1 MQTYILDLETLLT
14 LLGEVE
20 QNGHLS
26 TIFSSGIPGIK
37 ERCQAKVDLQEG
49 KIVFCQIEGR
59 NGRVFAT
66 GNQAIQLLSQ
76 LGPHEWQLVETQ
88 PIESLSP
95 ITTVQLSP
103 QNQRYLYTSTLVPQR
118 ITFIDQR
125 TLNRLPLRHKHVL
138 NLVDGKRSV
147 GRIAA
152 ILFSSTDGQIIQQV
166 GEILR
171 ELETMKMVAIKP

>member
-1 MQTYILDLETLLT
+1 MQTYILDLKTLLT
-14 LLGEVE
+14 LLEEVE
-20 QNGHLS
+20 QNGRLS
-26 TIFSSGIPGIK
+26 TILLSGISGIK

-59 NGRVFAT
+59 DGHVFAT
-66 GNQAIQLLSQ
+66 GNQALQLLSQ
-76 LGPHEWQLVETQ
+76 LGPQEWQLVETLQ
-88 PIESLSP
+88 SGSLLP
-95 ITTVQLSP
+95 ANTVQISP
-103 QNQRYLYTSTLVPQR
+103 KNRRNLYTSDLVPQR

-138 NLVDGKRSV
+138 NLVDGTRSV

-166 GEILR
+166 GEILQ
-171 ELETMKMVAIKP
+171 ELEAMKMIVIKS